1 MTVIFAFLHHLLF
14 VALFVTLTVEMV
26 LLRQPL
32 TVENG
37 RRLLTVDGLY
47 GGFATGVLVIG
58 LLRVFYF
65 EKGFAYY
72 WASHAFLTKFGI
84 FIVVALLSIVPTMEF
99 LRWRKSLREGK
110 VPDVSPEKIKR
121 LRRIMHYE
129 LTGLALMLFFAA
141 WMAKGRFF

>member
-1 MTVIFAFLHHLLF
+1 MTVTLAFLHHLFF
-14 VALFVTLTVEMV
+14 VALFVTLTIEMV

-47 GGFATGVLVIG
+47 GGFAIGVLAIG
-58 LLRVFYF
+58 LLRVFYL
-65 EKGFAYY
+65 EKGFSYY
-72 WASHAFLTKFGI
+72 WASHAFLTKMGI
-84 FIVVALLSIVPTMEF
+84 FIIVGSLSIIPTMEF

-110 VPDVSPEKIKR
+110 VPEVSPVMIQK
-121 LRRIMHYE
+121 LRRIMHYG

>member
-1 MTVIFAFLHHLLF
+1 MTITFAFLHHILF
-14 VALFVTLTVEMV
+14 VALFVTLTIEMV

-37 RRLLTVDGLY
+37 KRLLTVDGLY
-47 GGFATGVLVIG
+47 GAFAGGVLIVG
-58 LLRVFYF
+58 LLRVFFF

-84 FIVVALLSIVPTMEF
+84 FIIVGILSIIPTMEF
-99 LRWRKSLREGK
+99 MRWRKSLRQGK
-110 VPDVSPEKIKR
+110 VPDVSPATVQK

-141 WMAKGRFF
+141 WMAKGRLY

>member
-1 MTVIFAFLHHLLF
+1 MTVTFAFLHHLLF

-37 RRLLTVDGLY
+37 RRLLTVDGVY
-47 GGFATGVLVIG
+47 GAVAGAILVVG
-58 LLRVFYF
+58 LLRVFFF

-84 FIVVALLSIVPTMEF
+84 FILVGILSIIPTMEF
-99 LRWRKSLREGK
+99 MRWRKALREGK
-110 VPDVSPEKIKR
+110 VPDVAPEKISK
-121 LRRIMHYE
+121 LRRIIHWE

-141 WMAKGRFF
+141 WMAKGRFY

>member
-1 MTVIFAFLHHLLF
+1 MTVIFAFLHHLFF
-14 VALFVTLTVEMV
+14 VALFVTLTIEMV

-37 RRLLTVDGLY
+37 KRLLTVDGLY
-47 GGFATGVLVIG
+47 GGFAGAVLVVG
-58 LLRVFYF
+58 LLRVFFF

-84 FIVVALLSIVPTMEF
+84 FIIVGALSIIPTLEF

-110 VPDVSPEKIKR
+110 VPEVSPETIRK

-129 LTGLALMLFFAA
+129 LTGLALMLLFAA
-141 WMAKGRFF
+141 WMAKGRFY

>member
-1 MTVIFAFLHHLLF
+1 MTVTFAFLHHLLF
-14 VALFVTLTVEMV
+14 VALFVTLTIEMV

-37 RRLLTVDGLY
+37 RRLITVDGLY
-47 GGFATGVLVIG
+47 GAFAGGILVVG
-58 LLRVFYF
+58 LLRVFFF

-84 FIVVALLSIVPTMEF
+84 FIVVGILSIIPTVEF
-99 LRWRKSLREGK
+99 MRWRKSIRDGK
-110 VPDVSPEKIKR
+110 VPDVAPATIRK

-129 LTGLALMLFFAA
+129 LSGLALMLFFAA
-141 WMAKGRFF
+141 WMAKGRFY